1 MKIILFIL
9 AILIGIPMFAQ
20 QKQSLLREGT
30 KLYSDSSYSQA
41 EIKYRKALEKDQDY
55 FKSSFNLAD
64 AVYKQE
70 RYEEASSL
78 FNALKDNASSKDD
91 LAKVY
96 HNLGNSLAK
105 ENKYEKAINAY
116 KNSLRI
122 NPTDDETRYN
132 LALTKKNK
140 QKQEEQN
147 KDQKNKDQKNKDQE
161 NKDQENKDQENKD
174 QENKDQEN
182 KDQENKDQENKK
194 KQDKISKEDAEK
206 MLDAIQQKEKELQEK
221 LQKKKVKGKKIKLLK
236 DW

>member
-147 KDQKNKDQKNKDQE
+147 KDQE

-182 KDQENKDQENKK
+182 KDQENKDQENNK

-206 MLDAIQQKEKELQEK
+206 MLDAIQQKEKDLQDK

>member
-9 AILIGIPMFAQ
+9 AILIGIPIFAQ

-147 KDQKNKDQKNKDQE
+147 KDQ
-161 NKDQENKDQENKD
+161 ENKDQENKD

-194 KQDKISKEDAEK
+194 DQMSKEDAKK
-206 MLDAIQQKEKELQEK
+206 MLEALEQKEKELQEK
-221 LQKKKVKGKKIKLLK
+221 LQKKKVKGQRVKILK

>member
-30 KLYSDSSYSQA
+30 KLYNDSSYSQA

-91 LAKVY
+91 LAKIY

-140 QKQEEQN
+140 QKQEEQ
-147 KDQKNKDQKNKDQE
+147 
-161 NKDQENKDQENKD
+161 NKD

>member
-30 KLYSDSSYSQA
+30 KLYNDSSYSQA

-147 KDQKNKDQKNKDQE
+147 KDQ
-161 NKDQENKDQENKD
+161 
-174 QENKDQEN
+174 
-182 KDQENKDQENKK
+182 ENKDQENKK

>member
-140 QKQEEQN
+140 QKQEEQY
-147 KDQKNKDQKNKDQE
+147 KD
-161 NKDQENKDQENKD
+161 
-174 QENKDQEN
+174 
-182 KDQENKDQENKK
+182 
-194 KQDKISKEDAEK
+194 
-206 MLDAIQQKEKELQEK
+206 
-221 LQKKKVKGKKIKLLK
+221 
-236 DW
+236 

>member
-30 KLYSDSSYSQA
+30 KLYNDSSYSQA

-122 NPTDDETRYN
+122 NPNDDETRYN

-140 QKQEEQN
+140 QKQEEQ
-147 KDQKNKDQKNKDQE
+147 NKDQE

>member
-1 MKIILFIL
+1 MKIILIIL
-9 AILIGIPMFAQ
+9 AILIGIPIFAQ

-147 KDQKNKDQKNKDQE
+147 KDQ
-161 NKDQENKDQENKD
+161 
-174 QENKDQEN
+174 
-182 KDQENKDQENKK
+182 ENKK

>member
-30 KLYSDSSYSQA
+30 KLYNDSSYSQA

-78 FNALKDNASSKDD
+78 FNALKDNARSKED

-147 KDQKNKDQKNKDQE
+147 KDQENKDQE

>member
-9 AILIGIPMFAQ
+9 AILIGIPIFAQ

-147 KDQKNKDQKNKDQE
+147 KDQ
-161 NKDQENKDQENKD
+161 
-174 QENKDQEN
+174 ENKDQEN

>member
-9 AILIGIPMFAQ
+9 AILIGIPIFAQ

-78 FNALKDNASSKDD
+78 FNALKDNARSKED

-140 QKQEEQN
+140 QKQEEQ
-147 KDQKNKDQKNKDQE
+147 

>member
-9 AILIGIPMFAQ
+9 AILIGIPIFAQ

-78 FNALKDNASSKDD
+78 FNALKDNARSKED

-147 KDQKNKDQKNKDQE
+147 KDQ
-161 NKDQENKDQENKD
+161 ENKD

-206 MLDAIQQKEKELQEK
+206 MLDAIQQKEKEMQEK

>member
-9 AILIGIPMFAQ
+9 AILIGIPIFAQ

-78 FNALKDNASSKDD
+78 FNALKDNARSKED

-147 KDQKNKDQKNKDQE
+147 KDQE
-161 NKDQENKDQENKD
+161 NKDHENKD

>member
-9 AILIGIPMFAQ
+9 AILIGIPIFAQ

-78 FNALKDNASSKDD
+78 FNALKDNARSKED

-122 NPTDDETRYN
+122 NLNRSRKSKIK
-132 LALTKKNK
+132 TKKTK
-140 QKQEEQN
+140 I
-147 KDQKNKDQKNKDQE
+147 
-161 NKDQENKDQENKD
+161 
-174 QENKDQEN
+174 
-182 KDQENKDQENKK
+182 KK
-194 KQDKISKEDAEK
+194 TKI
-206 MLDAIQQKEKELQEK
+206 
-221 LQKKKVKGKKIKLLK
+221 KKTKIKKTKIKKIKTK
-236 DW
+236 KIKTKKIKTKKIKTKKIRKNKIK

>member
-1 MKIILFIL
+1 MKVILFIL

-30 KLYSDSSYSQA
+30 KLYNDSSYSQA

-78 FNALKDNASSKDD
+78 FNALKDNASSKED

-147 KDQKNKDQKNKDQE
+147 KDQE

-182 KDQENKDQENKK
+182 KDQETKK

>member
-20 QKQSLLREGT
+20 QKKSLLREGT
-30 KLYSDSSYSQA
+30 KLYNDSSYSQA

-147 KDQKNKDQKNKDQE
+147 KDQ
-161 NKDQENKDQENKD
+161 
-174 QENKDQEN
+174 
-182 KDQENKDQENKK
+182 ENKDQENKK

>member
-1 MKIILFIL
+1 
-9 AILIGIPMFAQ
+9 MFAQ

-30 KLYSDSSYSQA
+30 KLYNDSSYSQA

-91 LAKVY
+91 LAKIY

-140 QKQEEQN
+140 QKQEEQ
-147 KDQKNKDQKNKDQE
+147 
-161 NKDQENKDQENKD
+161 NKDQENKD

>member
-1 MKIILFIL
+1 MKVILFIL

-30 KLYSDSSYSQA
+30 KLYNDSSYSQA

-91 LAKVY
+91 LAKIY

-147 KDQKNKDQKNKDQE
+147 KDQE

-174 QENKDQEN
+174 QENKDQET
-182 KDQENKDQENKK
+182 KK

>member
-30 KLYSDSSYSQA
+30 KLYNDSSYSQA

-147 KDQKNKDQKNKDQE
+147 KDQ
-161 NKDQENKDQENKD
+161 ENKD

>member
-30 KLYSDSSYSQA
+30 KLYNDSSYSQA

-147 KDQKNKDQKNKDQE
+147 KDQ
-161 NKDQENKDQENKD
+161 
-174 QENKDQEN
+174 ENKDQEN

>member
-9 AILIGIPMFAQ
+9 AILIGIPIFAQ

-78 FNALKDNASSKDD
+78 FNALKDNARSKED

-122 NPTDDETRYN
+122 NPNDDETRYN

-140 QKQEEQN
+140 QKQEEQ
-147 KDQKNKDQKNKDQE
+147 
-161 NKDQENKDQENKD
+161 NKDQENKD